1 MCACLTSQR
10 GKIEPAKQIREQG
23 EETGKGLCQSC
34 QPISHLGGRG
44 HRVLMWG
51 PVNLPIIL
59 TGIFKT
65 CGNCHFFLLFV
76 YSATTS
82 VLLSHHLI
90 VFLQRMA
97 TVPSQS
103 FKVNFKRDPNNSFGP
118 TILLGIQPTKILTHV
133 HKECAPGTLASSLFL
148 EHNRHTPTLGHSPE
162 RALYSKCPQL
172 SAQLTLPSFKPVLK
186 CCLIKEASP
195 DHLI

>member
-34 QPISHLGGRG
+34 QPISHLGGGG

-51 PVNLPIIL
+51 SVNLPIIL
-59 TGIFKT
+59 EFLKHVETAI
-65 CGNCHFFLLFV
+65 FFLLFV

-148 EHNRHTPTLGHSPE
+148 EHNRHTPTLEHSPE
-162 RALYSKCPQL
+162 RALYSKCPQF
-172 SAQLTLPSFKPVLK
+172 AQLTLPSFKPVLK